1 MLRGSELQRRYE
13 IIIQPRQ
20 YHPRIQAVA
29 MNTPLRQERRQMIS
43 SRATT
48 RAKPNLLGIAAD
60 HGGFPLKQHLLRLLR
75 ATGRNVKDFGS
86 RNRQPKDDYSDVGV
100 PLARAVVCGQ
110 IHLGVAICDTGVG
123 AAIAANKVPG
133 VRACLIHE
141 AYYAHHGVADDSLN
155 LICVGGLVVGHATA
169 RELGPKSHF
178 MREKSKL

>member
-1 MLRGSELQRRYE
+1 M
-13 IIIQPRQ
+13 
-20 YHPRIQAVA
+20 
-29 MNTPLRQERRQMIS
+29 
-43 SRATT
+43 
-48 RAKPNLLGIAAD
+48 
-60 HGGFPLKQHLLRLLR
+60 KQHLLRLLR

-141 AYYAHHGVADDSLN
+141 AFSARQGVEDDNLN
-155 LICVGGLVVGHATA
+155 LICLGGLVVGHATA
-169 RELGPKSHF
+169 WELVQIFLAARFSGAERHLRRLAKVAELERAASGEGP
-178 MREKSKL
+178 